1 MRFEVGQFF
10 QSIDDLTMRAEV
22 IEISDGGRTAKL
34 KLLIHDNSTFGLN
47 VGGIMGGQQRWRL
60 VP

>member
-10 QSIDDLTMRAEV
+10 QSIDDTTMRAEV

-34 KLLIHDNSTFGLN
+34 KLLTHDHSTFDLN
-47 VGGIMGGQQRWRL
+47 VGGMMGGQQRWRR